1 MAVVAN
7 SNLALAMNARFKMNS
22 FLKKFLAVSVLLQL
36 AVGLLAVQT
45 GFDMGNLPLWFE
57 AGQNGV
63 DGQQF
68 VARGRDSQITISP
81 DGAQLSL
88 GRSGQAPS
96 IARMEFVGA
105 SPAAEISGGA
115 EMPARINYFSGND
128 PAQWH
133 ASLAAF
139 GQVRVT
145 GVYSGINLVYYGNQ
159 QHLEYDFDLAPG
171 ARPET
176 ITIRFDGAQKVLVN
190 AQGELVVQLAGRN
203 IVQHQPAAYQT
214 IGGERHPVKVGYK
227 MVDLDTVAF
236 SVGRYD
242 ASRSLVID
250 PMLSYATF
258 FGGNGPDVSWA
269 IAYATNDDSIYIA
282 GQTLS
287 TTISATVPFAT
298 PRAFEPTFRGGG
310 TYGDAFIAKFHDL
323 NNSNQLGNL
332 ATNLVYCTYLG
343 GSADDAAFGLAVDSQ
358 GHAFVD
364 GVTFSTDFPVT
375 NYLIFQ
381 RPNGKIFNGSTNQ
394 GVFDSNFNSYTAD
407 AFVSELETNGASLIY
422 STYLGGEFSDVALG
436 IALDPSDNAY
446 ITGYSYS
453 TNFPVT
459 ANAWQPNFRSVVDFK
474 TYSFYLACNGF
485 VAEIAAGGKTLDYS
499 SYLGGTNVD
508 VGYSIAYNNG
518 YVAAAGVAYSSNFPT
533 LNPINQNLFVYS
545 NGVVIFTNY
554 YNGGLLNGST
564 NNVNNNF
571 VIAAYTGDAFVTLF
585 PTSGSTL
592 GTPLYSTFLGGEFH
606 DAAYS
611 VALDSTGNAY
621 VVGGTSSTNF
631 PVLANP
637 GQLMLPSFVLT
648 NALGFL
654 ATNGFLA
661 KLEYT
666 GGKATIAYCQAFG
679 NFGDEFARGV
689 ALDPAGNLFVVGAT
703 TCTTNAL
710 ANQTNLFGYLTFT
723 NTGAVN
729 VFIDAFQ
736 AGFSNVLYAADF
748 GSASY
753 DYGYGIAVD
762 PADNVYITGQT
773 FAGSDLY
780 VVKGFPVLN
789 AWEPAGPDLN
799 NGFLAK
805 ILFPQPTLPQLS
817 ITNAGTNLLVTWSP
831 VPLTQISTN
840 TVVLQS
846 NSNLLVG
853 MVFTNV
859 VINTNVMP
867 VTTNVTVVTN
877 LVASPNWVNVTV
889 NPIVTNTVIGGYTNP
904 IFQFPIYFPTN
915 RTEFFR
921 LKAILN

>member
-1 MAVVAN
+1 
-7 SNLALAMNARFKMNS
+7 
-22 FLKKFLAVSVLLQL
+22 
-36 AVGLLAVQT
+36 
-45 GFDMGNLPLWFE
+45 
-57 AGQNGV
+57 
-63 DGQQF
+63 
-68 VARGRDSQITISP
+68 
-81 DGAQLSL
+81 
-88 GRSGQAPS
+88 
-96 IARMEFVGA
+96 
-105 SPAAEISGGA
+105 
-115 EMPARINYFSGND
+115 
-128 PAQWH
+128 
-133 ASLAAF
+133 
-139 GQVRVT
+139 
-145 GVYSGINLVYYGNQ
+145 
-159 QHLEYDFDLAPG
+159 
-171 ARPET
+171 
-176 ITIRFDGAQKVLVN
+176 
-190 AQGELVVQLAGRN
+190 
-203 IVQHQPAAYQT
+203 
-214 IGGERHPVKVGYK
+214 
-227 MVDLDTVAF
+227 
-236 SVGRYD
+236 
-242 ASRSLVID
+242 
-250 PMLSYATF
+250 
-258 FGGNGPDVSWA
+258 
-269 IAYATNDDSIYIA
+269 
-282 GQTLS
+282 
-287 TTISATVPFAT
+287 
-298 PRAFEPTFRGGG
+298 
-310 TYGDAFIAKFHDL
+310 
-323 NNSNQLGNL
+323 
-332 ATNLVYCTYLG
+332 
-343 GSADDAAFGLAVDSQ
+343 
-358 GHAFVD
+358 
-364 GVTFSTDFPVT
+364 
-375 NYLIFQ
+375 
-381 RPNGKIFNGSTNQ
+381 
-394 GVFDSNFNSYTAD
+394 
-407 AFVSELETNGASLIY
+407 
-422 STYLGGEFSDVALG
+422 
-436 IALDPSDNAY
+436 
-446 ITGYSYS
+446 
-453 TNFPVT
+453 
-459 ANAWQPNFRSVVDFK
+459 
-474 TYSFYLACNGF
+474 
-485 VAEIAAGGKTLDYS
+485 VAEIAAGGRTLDYS

-585 PTSGSTL
+585 PASGSTL

-606 DAAYS
+606 DAAYA
-611 VALDSTGNAY
+611 VTLDSAGDAY

-637 GQLMLPSFVLT
+637 GQLSLPSFVLT

-729 VFIDAFQ
+729 TFIDAFQ

-762 PADNVYITGQT
+762 PSDNVYITGQT

-805 ILFPQPTLPQLS
+805 ILFSQPTLPQLS

-889 NPIVTNTVIGGYTNP
+889 KPIVTNTIVGGYTNP

-915 RTEFFR
+915 QTEFFR